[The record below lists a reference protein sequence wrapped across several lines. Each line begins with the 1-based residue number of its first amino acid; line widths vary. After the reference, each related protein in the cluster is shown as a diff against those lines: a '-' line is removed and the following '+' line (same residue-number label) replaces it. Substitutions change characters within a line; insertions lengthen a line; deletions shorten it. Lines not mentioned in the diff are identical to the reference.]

1 MDSIKWTRKTG
12 GGFSMY
18 RARIGRRWYR
28 ITPAPSAG
36 WIVESAAA
44 GEFWQ
49 QEGYVRT
56 VADGKAWAQ
65 QQGEAVAA

>member
-18 RARIGRRWYR
+18 SARVGRRWYR
-28 ITPAPSAG
+28 IVPAPGAG
-36 WIVESAAA
+36 WIIESAAA

-49 QEGYVRT
+49 SDGYVRT
-56 VADGKAWAQ
+56 VADGKAWVQEQA
-65 QQGEAVAA
+65 EAVTA